1 MTGPAFTFGEA
12 RDAVNAEKA
21 AQAAAEDFRRQASR
35 ALADAEQAYRVAL
48 ASEIVRQHD
57 AGVAWTVAKDLAR
70 GAEPVALLRHKRDI
84 AAGVLDAAETAAW
97 RHNANRRALDKL
109 VEWSMRR
116 DLAEGAG
123 TVAVPPE
130 SAMET
135 FGGRRAA

>member
-1 MTGPAFTFGEA
+1 MTGAAFTFAEA
-12 RDAVNAEKA
+12 RDAVNAAKA

-35 ALADAEQAYRVAL
+35 DLADAEQAYRVAL

-70 GAEPVALLRHKRDI
+70 GKREVALLRNRRDI

-97 RHNANRRALDKL
+97 RHNADRRALDKF
-109 VEWSMRR
+109 VDWSMRR

-123 TVAVPPE
+123 VSGPDGQV
-130 SAMET
+130 

>member
-1 MTGPAFTFGEA
+1 MTGRPYTFGEA
-12 RDAVNAEKA
+12 VQAINAAKA
-21 AQAAAEDFRRQASR
+21 AQASAEDFRRQAS
-35 ALADAEQAYRVAL
+35 AELADAEQAYRVAL

-57 AGVAWTVAKDLAR
+57 GGAAWTVAQDLAR
-70 GAEPVALLRHKRDI
+70 GAQPVAALRHRRDV

-97 RHNANRRALDKL
+97 RHNADRRALDKL
-109 VEWSMRR
+109 TEWSMRR

-123 TVAVPPE
+123 TVAVPAE